1 MVKELT
7 INGSKLKLDYGSQNP
22 ATNTSNMTCK
32 FTFGDDTEDYAY
44 SRKAFFQ
51 YLDSTIFKVNIASDG
66 TCEVPKEVIA
76 YPCFKVNVVM
86 TAQDGRQIATNVV
99 EIPCNDT
106 PIYIQADQ

>member
-32 FTFGDDTEDYAY
+32 FTFGDDTEDYTY
-44 SRKAFFQ
+44 YRKAFFQ